1 MRNFVNDIKKNTHT
15 HTESQAAR
23 KKVTQNSE
31 KGKKNN
37 FKNVALLFLSAACS
51 LPESVQVGGDPRPP
65 EQKSLCEKPCGLHLV
80 AP

>member
-1 MRNFVNDIKKNTHT
+1 MRILLMILKKT

-31 KGKKNN
+31 KGKKKTLKCR
-37 FKNVALLFLSAACS
+37 FAFFLSAACS

-65 EQKSLCEKPCGLHLV
+65 EQGPV
-80 AP
+80 